1 MRARAGLRLTGAW
14 RCGRPA
20 RPTGV
25 STQTVAMEQAA
36 AACLLA
42 VLLAGAPAA
51 LATRN
56 LLQPGAPRRPSPATL
71 RRSLL

>member
-1 MRARAGLRLTGAW
+1 
-14 RCGRPA
+14 
-20 RPTGV
+20 
-25 STQTVAMEQAA
+25 MERAA

-56 LLQPGAPRRPSPATL
+56 LLQPGAPRRPSPAAL